1 MAAGRT
7 DIRVSSVRED
17 SHGLAGGPRLE
28 RAVDAA
34 RALSDLLWEEVHEQ
48 LGSAHA
54 REDRAPVDG
63 DARRHSAQLAERIA
77 DLASTV
83 ALLASGDGCATAPPG
98 PRARSVPRVSPPAGP
113 AIGPRSSAVLI
124 DERDELSD
132 APHEDLHAMA
142 RQSDGGQQTSPH
154 GPHDDAPF
162 TDRWWTSNGRRAHD
176 GGEQD
181 DCEEQRAWLGLIG
194 SALAQFERD
203 HVPFAALL
211 IEVLDAGVPANVN
224 RQITRAVAGVL
235 DEISPVSIL
244 PECSNRYWLI
254 VPRADRRRARAVADR
269 LTRVLGPSG
278 GEGAGR
284 HDAADRYFAAIS
296 ARRSPPR
303 TSDSAA
309 RLRLAVGTSACPDNG
324 RDLSALV
331 AWAHIEL
338 AAARSA
344 SLPVIAA
351 TEQV

>member
-1 MAAGRT
+1 VAAGRT

-34 RALSDLLWEEVHEQ
+34 HALSDVLWEEVHEQ

-54 REDRAPVDG
+54 REDRARVDG

-98 PRARSVPRVSPPAGP
+98 PRARSAPHVSPPAGP
-113 AIGPRSSAVLI
+113 ASGPRSSAVLI
-124 DERDELSD
+124 DERDELRD
-132 APHEDLHAMA
+132 VPHEDLHAAA
-142 RQSDGGQQTSPH
+142 RQSDGGQQTSPE
-154 GPHDDAPF
+154 GPHDDAAL

-194 SALAQFERD
+194 SALTQFERD

-211 IEVLDAGVPANVN
+211 IEVLDAGMPANVN

-244 PECSNRYWLI
+244 PECPNRYWLI

-269 LTRVLGPSG
+269 LARVLGPSG
-278 GEGAGR
+278 DEGAGR

-344 SLPVIAA
+344 SLPVIAV